1 MSIDG
6 PTRLG
11 ALEAARAIQAGTL
24 TSVALVEAL
33 AARRE
38 DRDEAVCA
46 WATDTEDGDLAR
58 ALDEAKARDAE
69 DARGPLHG
77 VPFGVKD
84 IIDVAGLPTRMGSSI
99 YETSG
104 PAMADAACV
113 ALARDAGMVPLG
125 KTVTTE
131 FALRSAGK
139 TRNPLNPKYSPGGSS
154 SGSAAAVADF
164 QAPLAIGTQTGGS
177 VIRPA
182 SYCGAVGFKPTFG
195 RIPRAGVKS
204 VSESLDTVGVFAR
217 NVADAAAFAA
227 VLEGVEAVELDD
239 TLTRPRFA
247 FCRTPAWDR
256 MSNDA
261 HKAGRL
267 AADKA
272 REAGASVI
280 DIDLPPAFRE
290 ALEAQSVIQ
299 NYEACRSL
307 AFELRFRGEDVSRAL
322 KEYVAAGYD
331 TTRERYD
338 WARNVQAVCRAA
350 MWQVFSQIGAIITPA
365 APGVAP
371 ENPSDTG
378 SPICNQIWTMVGA
391 PVVNA
396 PGMTGAAA
404 MPIGMQVIGPPGRAA
419 ETLAHA
425 AWLHT
430 ALTKT

>member
-1 MSIDG
+1 MSIDD

-38 DRDEAVCA
+38 DRDDAVCA

-164 QAPLAIGTQTGGS
+164 QHPSPLA
-177 VIRPA
+177 R
-182 SYCGAVGFKPTFG
+182 K
-195 RIPRAGVKS
+195 
-204 VSESLDTVGVFAR
+204 L
-217 NVADAAAFAA
+217 AD
-227 VLEGVEAVELDD
+227 
-239 TLTRPRFA
+239 R
-247 FCRTPAWDR
+247 
-256 MSNDA
+256 
-261 HKAGRL
+261 
-267 AADKA
+267 
-272 REAGASVI
+272 
-280 DIDLPPAFRE
+280 
-290 ALEAQSVIQ
+290 
-299 NYEACRSL
+299 
-307 AFELRFRGEDVSRAL
+307 
-322 KEYVAAGYD
+322 
-331 TTRERYD
+331 
-338 WARNVQAVCRAA
+338 
-350 MWQVFSQIGAIITPA
+350 
-365 APGVAP
+365 
-371 ENPSDTG
+371 
-378 SPICNQIWTMVGA
+378 
-391 PVVNA
+391 
-396 PGMTGAAA
+396 
-404 MPIGMQVIGPPGRAA
+404 
-419 ETLAHA
+419 
-425 AWLHT
+425 
-430 ALTKT
+430 

>member
-1 MSIDG
+1 MSIED
-6 PTRLG
+6 PTRLS
-11 ALEAARAIQAGTL
+11 ALEAARAIQAGDL

-38 DRDEAVCA
+38 DRDDAVSA
-46 WATDTEDGDLAR
+46 WSSDASDGDIAR

-84 IIDVAGLPTRMGSSI
+84 IIDVAGLPTRFGSMI
-99 YETSG
+99 YADAS
-104 PAMADAACV
+104 PAIADAACV

-131 FALRSAGK
+131 FALRTAGK

-182 SYCGAVGFKPTFG
+182 SYCGVVGYKPTFG

-217 NVADAAAFAA
+217 DVADAAAFAA
-227 VLEGVEAVELDD
+227 VLEGAEPTPMDESAED
-239 TLTRPRFA
+239 RPRFA
-247 FCRTPAWDR
+247 FCRTPAWDK
-256 MSNDA
+256 MGNDA
-261 HKAGRL
+261 HKAARI

-272 REAGASVI
+272 REAGARVI

-290 ALEAQSVIQ
+290 ALEAQAVIQ
-299 NYEACRSL
+299 SYEACRSL
-307 AFELRFRGEDVSRAL
+307 AFELRFRGDDVSLAL
-322 KEYVAAGYD
+322 KDYVADGYD
-331 TTRERYD
+331 CTRDRYD
-338 WARNVQAVCRAA
+338 WARNIQAVCRAA
-350 MWQVFSQIGAIITPA
+350 MWPLFSQIGTIISPA

-378 SPICNQIWTMVGA
+378 SPICNRMWTMVGA

-425 AWLHT
+425 AWLHR
-430 ALTKT
+430 ALTQ